1 MNRTIAALATPP
13 GTGGLSV
20 IRLSG
25 DDAFLIADR
34 VFSGKIK
41 LSDCKTHTI
50 HYGEI
55 LSDGNLIDKVT
66 ASVFRA
72 PNSYTGEN
80 VVEFGCHGGFLL
92 ANQIISIILLNGATA
107 ATAGEF
113 TKRAFLNGKLDLMQV
128 EAVADIIHTN
138 TVAGIHTAARQLNGN
153 FTSSLKLLR
162 KELLDVAG
170 LLELELDFSD
180 EGIELIPKWEIKS
193 KIESAIN
200 YCNKLADTYV
210 SSEIMRSGYFVGIV
224 GYPNSGKSTLFNRL
238 LERDRAIVSPIPGT
252 TRDYIEENLYIN
264 DITIRLTDT
273 AGLRDTTDTIEIE
286 GIKLAES
293 ILEQS
298 NLILCINDIAMGST
312 NSDKLMEKIATKY
325 TNTKLL
331 IVQNKIDMIAHN
343 SDNNSSKLLYIS
355 AKNNIGMEELK
366 DYVYKLA
373 KESVERT
380 SDILIN
386 QRHSLLL
393 KTAAEFMKLALKSLE
408 DNYENEFIAMD
419 VRKSV
424 KILGELT
431 GETWNEEVLEHIFSN
446 FCIGK

>member
-1 MNRTIAALATPP
+1 
-13 GTGGLSV
+13 
-20 IRLSG
+20 
-25 DDAFLIADR
+25 
-34 VFSGKIK
+34 
-41 LSDCKTHTI
+41 
-50 HYGEI
+50 
-55 LSDGNLIDKVT
+55 
-66 ASVFRA
+66 
-72 PNSYTGEN
+72 
-80 VVEFGCHGGFLL
+80 
-92 ANQIISIILLNGATA
+92 
-107 ATAGEF
+107 
-113 TKRAFLNGKLDLMQV
+113 
-128 EAVADIIHTN
+128 
-138 TVAGIHTAARQLNGN
+138 
-153 FTSSLKLLR
+153 
-162 KELLDVAG
+162 
-170 LLELELDFSD
+170 
-180 EGIELIPKWEIKS
+180 
-193 KIESAIN
+193 
-200 YCNKLADTYV
+200 
-210 SSEIMRSGYFVGIV
+210 
-224 GYPNSGKSTLFNRL
+224 
-238 LERDRAIVSPIPGT
+238 
-252 TRDYIEENLYIN
+252 
-264 DITIRLTDT
+264 
-273 AGLRDTTDTIEIE
+273 
-286 GIKLAES
+286 
-293 ILEQS
+293 
-298 NLILCINDIAMGST
+298 MGST

>member
-1 MNRTIAALATPP
+1 
-13 GTGGLSV
+13 
-20 IRLSG
+20 
-25 DDAFLIADR
+25 
-34 VFSGKIK
+34 
-41 LSDCKTHTI
+41 
-50 HYGEI
+50 
-55 LSDGNLIDKVT
+55 
-66 ASVFRA
+66 
-72 PNSYTGEN
+72 
-80 VVEFGCHGGFLL
+80 
-92 ANQIISIILLNGATA
+92 
-107 ATAGEF
+107 
-113 TKRAFLNGKLDLMQV
+113 
-128 EAVADIIHTN
+128 
-138 TVAGIHTAARQLNGN
+138 
-153 FTSSLKLLR
+153 
-162 KELLDVAG
+162 
-170 LLELELDFSD
+170 
-180 EGIELIPKWEIKS
+180 
-193 KIESAIN
+193 
-200 YCNKLADTYV
+200 
-210 SSEIMRSGYFVGIV
+210 
-224 GYPNSGKSTLFNRL
+224 
-238 LERDRAIVSPIPGT
+238 
-252 TRDYIEENLYIN
+252 
-264 DITIRLTDT
+264 
-273 AGLRDTTDTIEIE
+273 
-286 GIKLAES
+286 
-293 ILEQS
+293 
-298 NLILCINDIAMGST
+298 MGST

-431 GETWNEEVLEHIFSN
+431 GETWNEEVLGHIFSN